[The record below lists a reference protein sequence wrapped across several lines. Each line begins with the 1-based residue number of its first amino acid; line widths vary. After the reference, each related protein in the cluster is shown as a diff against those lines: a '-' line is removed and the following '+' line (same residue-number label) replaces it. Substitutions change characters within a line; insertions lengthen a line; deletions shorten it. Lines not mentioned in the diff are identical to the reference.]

1 MVTVTD
7 RLFMSIS
14 GMKVKPRLTAPH
26 ALVTS
31 SVRDSSSTPALWS
44 NDQAMALR

>member
-1 MVTVTD
+1 MVTDRD

-26 ALVTS
+26 ADVTS
-31 SVRDSSSTPALWS
+31 STSDSSSTPAL
-44 NDQAMALR
+44 